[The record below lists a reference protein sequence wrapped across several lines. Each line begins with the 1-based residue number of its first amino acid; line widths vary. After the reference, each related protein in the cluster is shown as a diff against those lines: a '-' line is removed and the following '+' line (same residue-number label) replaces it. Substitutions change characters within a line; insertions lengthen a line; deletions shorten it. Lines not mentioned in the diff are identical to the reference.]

1 MLFFYRFLLC
11 DRSAA
16 ALLYKPCLEEL
27 DMWKYIL
34 KRLLMMIPVL
44 LDVLFLVFMLNEMSP
59 GDPATQLVGENAST
73 EALEAAREELGLNKP
88 PIERFID
95 YAVGVVTRLDLGK
108 SYSSRCP
115 VRDEILERFPTT
127 ALLAALSM
135 LLAIAIGLPSGII
148 SATKQYS
155 VFDRLATV
163 LSMIGVS
170 MPNFWQ
176 GLMNILV
183 FAVILGWLPA
193 SGFYGPKYWIM
204 PVLTI
209 GTSTA
214 GTICR
219 MTRSS
224 MLEVV
229 RQDYIRTAR
238 AKGQTEGKIIR
249 KHALKNALIPII
261 TVVGMQFGN
270 LLCGATLTESI
281 FAISGL
287 GRYMLDAIK
296 ARNYPAVQ
304 GSVLF
309 LAVVF
314 SVCNLLVDIIYAYV
328 DPRIRSMYVK
338 KKEKVEDEGKPAPA
352 NA

>member
-1 MLFFYRFLLC
+1 
-11 DRSAA
+11 
-16 ALLYKPCLEEL
+16 
-27 DMWKYIL
+27 MWKYIL

-44 LDVLFLVFMLNEMSP
+44 LGVLLLVFMLNAFSP
-59 GDPATQLVGENAST
+59 GDPATQLVGENASA
-73 EALEAAREELGLNKP
+73 EAIEAMREQLGLNKP
-88 PIERFID
+88 VVQRFID
-95 YAVGVVTRLDLGK
+95 YVAGVVTRLDLGT
-108 SYSSRCP
+108 SYQSRCP

-135 LLAIAIGLPSGII
+135 LLAIAIGLPAGII

-155 VFDRLATV
+155 LFDRLGTV
-163 LSMIGVS
+163 VSMIGVS

-183 FAVILGWLPA
+183 FAVMLSWLPA
-193 SGFYGPKYWIM
+193 SGFYGPKYWIL
-204 PVLTI
+204 PVLTV
-209 GTSTA
+209 GTSSA
-214 GTICR
+214 ATICR

-238 AKGQTEGKIIR
+238 AKGQTESNIILR
-249 KHALKNALIPII
+249 HTLKNALIPII
-261 TVVGMQFGN
+261 TVIGMQLGG

-296 ARNYPAVQ
+296 ARNFPAVQ

-314 SVCNLLVDIIYAYV
+314 SVCNLLVDVIYAFV

-338 KKEKVEDEGKPAPA
+338 KGKKSAGA
-352 NA
+352 DAGQA

>member
-1 MLFFYRFLLC
+1 MLSRVKNCADTRCLLEG
-11 DRSAA
+11 
-16 ALLYKPCLEEL
+16 YG
-27 DMWKYIL
+27 MWKYVL
-34 KRLLMMIPVL
+34 KRLVMMIPVL
-44 LDVLFLVFMLNEMSP
+44 LGVLLLVFALNELSP

-73 EALEAAREELGLNKP
+73 EAIEAMREQLGLNKP
-88 PIERFID
+88 VIERFFD
-95 YAVGVVTRLDLGK
+95 YIYGIVTRLDLGT
-108 SYSSRCP
+108 SYQSRCS
-115 VRDEILERFPTT
+115 VTDEILERFPTT
-127 ALLAALSM
+127 ALLAGLSM
-135 LLAIAIGLPSGII
+135 LLAIAIGLPAGII

-155 VFDRLATV
+155 WFDRLGTV
-163 LSMIGVS
+163 VSMIGVS

-176 GLMNILV
+176 GLMNILI
-183 FAVILGWLPA
+183 FSIALGWLPA
-193 SGFYGPKYWIM
+193 SGFYGPEYWIM

-209 GTSTA
+209 GTSSA
-214 GTICR
+214 ATICR

-238 AKGQTEGKIIR
+238 AKGQTESKIIL
-249 KHALKNALIPII
+249 KHTLKNALIPII
-261 TVVGMQFGN
+261 TVIGMQLGY

-296 ARNYPAVQ
+296 ARNFPAVQ

-314 SVCNLLVDIIYAYV
+314 TLCNLLVDVIYAYV
-328 DPRIRSMYVK
+328 DPRIRSMYSK
-338 KKEKVEDEGKPAPA
+338 KSKKETVPVAETAPA
-352 NA
+352 GGQKR

>member
-1 MLFFYRFLLC
+1 
-11 DRSAA
+11 
-16 ALLYKPCLEEL
+16 
-27 DMWKYIL
+27 
-34 KRLLMMIPVL
+34 
-44 LDVLFLVFMLNEMSP
+44 MLNAFSP
-59 GDPATQLVGENAST
+59 GDPATQLVGENASA
-73 EALEAAREELGLNKP
+73 EAIEAMREQLGLNKP
-88 PIERFID
+88 VVQRFID
-95 YAVGVVTRLDLGK
+95 YVAGVVTRLDLGT
-108 SYSSRCP
+108 SYQSRCP

-135 LLAIAIGLPSGII
+135 LLAIAIGLPAGII

-155 VFDRLATV
+155 LFDRLGTV
-163 LSMIGVS
+163 VSMIGVS

-183 FAVILGWLPA
+183 FAVMLSWLPA
-193 SGFYGPKYWIM
+193 SGFYGPKYWIL
-204 PVLTI
+204 PVLTV
-209 GTSTA
+209 GTSSA
-214 GTICR
+214 ATICR

-238 AKGQTEGKIIR
+238 AKGQTESNIILR
-249 KHALKNALIPII
+249 HTLKNALIPII
-261 TVVGMQFGN
+261 TVIGMQLGG

-296 ARNYPAVQ
+296 ARNFPAVQ

-314 SVCNLLVDIIYAYV
+314 SVCNLLVDVIYAFV

-338 KKEKVEDEGKPAPA
+338 KGKKSAGA
-352 NA
+352 DAGQA

>member
-1 MLFFYRFLLC
+1 
-11 DRSAA
+11 
-16 ALLYKPCLEEL
+16 
-27 DMWKYIL
+27 MWKYIL
-34 KRLLMMIPVL
+34 KRLIMMVPVL
-44 LDVLFLVFMLNEMSP
+44 LGVLLLVFMLNALSP

-73 EALEAAREELGLNKP
+73 EAIEAMREQLGLNKP
-88 PIERFID
+88 IVQRFID
-95 YAVGVVTRLDLGK
+95 YVVGVVTRLDLGT
-108 SYSSRCP
+108 SYQSRCP

-135 LLAIAIGLPSGII
+135 LLAIVIGLPAGII
-148 SATKQYS
+148 SATRQYS
-155 VFDRLATV
+155 LFDKLGTV
-163 LSMIGVS
+163 ISMIGVS

-176 GLMNILV
+176 GLMNILI
-183 FAVILGWLPA
+183 FAVTLSWLPA
-193 SGFYGPKYWIM
+193 SGFYGPKYWIL
-204 PVLTI
+204 PVLTV
-209 GTSTA
+209 GTSSA
-214 GTICR
+214 ATICR

-238 AKGQTEGKIIR
+238 AKGQTESNIIFR
-249 KHALKNALIPII
+249 HTLKNALIPII
-261 TVVGMQFGN
+261 TVVGMQLGN

-296 ARNYPAVQ
+296 ARNFPAVQ

-314 SVCNLLVDIIYAYV
+314 SVCNLIVDVVYAYV

-338 KKEKVEDEGKPAPA
+338 KGKKKAGGDA
-352 NA
+352 SQA

>member
-1 MLFFYRFLLC
+1 
-11 DRSAA
+11 
-16 ALLYKPCLEEL
+16 
-27 DMWKYIL
+27 MWKYIL
-34 KRLLMMIPVL
+34 KRLVMMIPVL
-44 LDVLFLVFMLNEMSP
+44 LGVLLLVFMLNALSP

-73 EALEAAREELGLNKP
+73 EAIEAMREQLGLNKP
-88 PIERFID
+88 LVQQFCD
-95 YAVGVVTRLDLGK
+95 YVIGVVTRLDLGT
-108 SYSSRCP
+108 SYQSRCP

-135 LLAIAIGLPSGII
+135 LLAIAIGLPAGII

-155 VFDRLATV
+155 LFDKLGTV
-163 LSMIGVS
+163 ISMIGVS

-176 GLMNILV
+176 GLMNILI
-183 FAVILGWLPA
+183 FAVTLTWLPA
-193 SGFYGPKYWIM
+193 SGFYGPKYWIL
-204 PVLTI
+204 PVLTV
-209 GTSTA
+209 GTSSA
-214 GTICR
+214 ATICR

-238 AKGQTEGKIIR
+238 AKGQTESNIIFR
-249 KHALKNALIPII
+249 HTLKNALIPII
-261 TVVGMQFGN
+261 TVVGMQLGN

-287 GRYMLDAIK
+287 GRYMMDAIK
-296 ARNYPAVQ
+296 ARNFPAVQ

-314 SVCNLLVDIIYAYV
+314 SVCNLIVDVIYAYV
-328 DPRIRSMYVK
+328 DPRILSMYVK
-338 KKEKVEDEGKPAPA
+338 KGKRKTGVRGLRKICQR
-352 NA
+352 

>member
-1 MLFFYRFLLC
+1 
-11 DRSAA
+11 
-16 ALLYKPCLEEL
+16 
-27 DMWKYIL
+27 MWKYIL

-44 LDVLFLVFMLNEMSP
+44 LGVLLLVFMLNAFSP
-59 GDPATQLVGENAST
+59 GDPATQLVGENASA
-73 EALEAAREELGLNKP
+73 EAIEAMREQLGLNKP
-88 PIERFID
+88 VVQRFID
-95 YAVGVVTRLDLGK
+95 YAAGVVTRLDLGT
-108 SYSSRCP
+108 SYQSRCP

-135 LLAIAIGLPSGII
+135 LLAIAIGLPAGII

-155 VFDRLATV
+155 LFDRLGTV
-163 LSMIGVS
+163 VSMIGVS

-183 FAVILGWLPA
+183 FAVMLSWLPA
-193 SGFYGPKYWIM
+193 SGFYGPKYWIL
-204 PVLTI
+204 PVLTV
-209 GTSTA
+209 GTSSA
-214 GTICR
+214 ATICR

-238 AKGQTEGKIIR
+238 AKGQTESNIILR
-249 KHALKNALIPII
+249 HTLKNALIPII
-261 TVVGMQFGN
+261 TVIGMQLGG

-296 ARNYPAVQ
+296 ARNFPAVQ

-314 SVCNLLVDIIYAYV
+314 SVCNLLVDVIYAFV

-338 KKEKVEDEGKPAPA
+338 KGKKSAGA
-352 NA
+352 DAGQA

>member
-1 MLFFYRFLLC
+1 
-11 DRSAA
+11 
-16 ALLYKPCLEEL
+16 
-27 DMWKYIL
+27 MWKYIL

-44 LDVLFLVFMLNEMSP
+44 LGVLLLVFMLNAFSP
-59 GDPATQLVGENAST
+59 GDPATQLVGENASA
-73 EALEAAREELGLNKP
+73 EAIEAMREQLGLNKP
-88 PIERFID
+88 VVQRFID
-95 YAVGVVTRLDLGK
+95 YVAGVVTRLDLGT
-108 SYSSRCP
+108 SYQSRCP

-135 LLAIAIGLPSGII
+135 LLAIAIGLPAGII

-155 VFDRLATV
+155 LFDRLGTV
-163 LSMIGVS
+163 VSMIGVS

-183 FAVILGWLPA
+183 FAVMLSWLPA
-193 SGFYGPKYWIM
+193 SGFYGPKYWIL
-204 PVLTI
+204 PVLTV
-209 GTSTA
+209 GTSSA
-214 GTICR
+214 ATICR

-238 AKGQTEGKIIR
+238 AKGQTESNIILR
-249 KHALKNALIPII
+249 HTLKNALIPII
-261 TVVGMQFGN
+261 TVIGMQLGG

-296 ARNYPAVQ
+296 ARNFPAVQ

-314 SVCNLLVDIIYAYV
+314 SVCNLLVDVIYAFV

-338 KKEKVEDEGKPAPA
+338 KGKVSWK
-352 NA
+352 

>member
-1 MLFFYRFLLC
+1 
-11 DRSAA
+11 
-16 ALLYKPCLEEL
+16 
-27 DMWKYIL
+27 MWKYIL

-44 LDVLFLVFMLNEMSP
+44 LGVLLLVFMLNAFSP
-59 GDPATQLVGENAST
+59 GDPATQLVGENASA
-73 EALEAAREELGLNKP
+73 EAIEAMREQLGLNKP
-88 PIERFID
+88 VVQRFID
-95 YAVGVVTRLDLGK
+95 YVAGVVTRLDLGT
-108 SYSSRCP
+108 SYQSRCP

-135 LLAIAIGLPSGII
+135 LLAIAIGLPAGII

-155 VFDRLATV
+155 LFDRLGTV
-163 LSMIGVS
+163 VSMIGVS

-183 FAVILGWLPA
+183 FAVMLSGLPA
-193 SGFYGPKYWIM
+193 SGFYGPKYWIL
-204 PVLTI
+204 PVLTV
-209 GTSTA
+209 GTSSA
-214 GTICR
+214 ATICR

-238 AKGQTEGKIIR
+238 AKGQTESNIILR
-249 KHALKNALIPII
+249 HTLKNALIPII
-261 TVVGMQFGN
+261 TVIGMQLGG

-296 ARNYPAVQ
+296 ARNFPAVQ

-314 SVCNLLVDIIYAYV
+314 SVCNLLVDVIYAFV

-338 KKEKVEDEGKPAPA
+338 KGKKSAGA
-352 NA
+352 DAGQA

>member
-1 MLFFYRFLLC
+1 
-11 DRSAA
+11 
-16 ALLYKPCLEEL
+16 
-27 DMWKYIL
+27 MWKYIL
-34 KRLLMMIPVL
+34 KRLVMMIPVL
-44 LDVLFLVFMLNEMSP
+44 LGVLILVFALNELSP
-59 GDPATQLVGENAST
+59 GDPATQLAGENAT
-73 EALEAAREELGLNKP
+73 EAAIEAIREELGLNKP
-88 PIERFID
+88 IIQRFVD
-95 YAVGVVTRLDLGK
+95 YVYGIITKFDLGT
-108 SYSSRCP
+108 SYQSRQP
-115 VRDEILERFPTT
+115 VTTEIMERFPTT
-127 ALLAALSM
+127 ALLAGLSM
-135 LLAIAIGLPSGII
+135 LLAIAIGLPAGII

-155 VFDRLATV
+155 WFDRIATV
-163 LSMIGVS
+163 VSMIGVS

-183 FAVILGWLPA
+183 FSIALGWLPA
-193 SGFYGPKYWIM
+193 SGFYGPEYWIM

-209 GTSTA
+209 GTSSA

-238 AKGQTEGKIIR
+238 SKGQTEGKIIF
-249 KHALKNALIPII
+249 KHILKNALIPII

-296 ARNYPAVQ
+296 ARNFPAVQ

-314 SVCNLLVDIIYAYV
+314 TVCNLVVDVIYAYV
-328 DPRIRSMYVK
+328 DPRIRSMYTSK
-338 KKEKVEDEGKPAPA
+338 KKRAESTQAVAS
-352 NA
+352 NAETH

>member
-1 MLFFYRFLLC
+1 
-11 DRSAA
+11 
-16 ALLYKPCLEEL
+16 
-27 DMWKYIL
+27 MWKYIL
-34 KRLLMMIPVL
+34 KRLVMMIPVL
-44 LDVLFLVFMLNEMSP
+44 LGVLLLVFMLNELSP

-73 EALEAAREELGLNKP
+73 EAIEAMREQLGLNKP
-88 PIERFID
+88 VIQRFLD
-95 YAVGVVTRLDLGK
+95 YVVGIVTRLDLGT
-108 SYSSRCP
+108 SYQSRCP

-135 LLAIAIGLPSGII
+135 LLAIAIGLPAGII

-155 VFDRLATV
+155 LFDKLGTV
-163 LSMIGVS
+163 ISMIGVS

-183 FAVILGWLPA
+183 FAVMLSWLPA
-193 SGFYGPKYWIM
+193 SGFYGPRYWLL
-204 PVLTI
+204 PVLTV
-209 GTSTA
+209 GTSSA
-214 GTICR
+214 ATICR

-238 AKGQTEGKIIR
+238 AKGQTEGNIIFR
-249 KHALKNALIPII
+249 HTLKNALIPII
-261 TVVGMQFGN
+261 TVVGMQLGN

-296 ARNYPAVQ
+296 ARNFPAVQ

-314 SVCNLLVDIIYAYV
+314 SLCNLIVDVIYAYV

-338 KKEKVEDEGKPAPA
+338 KAKKGAGADAGQA
-352 NA
+352 